1 MFPGTVTVCA
11 IVNEVNVSVTSA
23 KLEPSFNL
31 LGIFLNCLIPT
42 TENERPNVTKGLD
55 LDCDGETPGVAGV
68 GYTCNTALVRERDTE
83 ASLPCGPQTLPDSLT
98 PDRSQFAARQSG
110 GHLDE

>member
-31 LGIFLNCLIPT
+31 LGIFLNCFDSYHGRRE
-42 TENERPNVTKGLD
+42 TERYE
-55 LDCDGETPGVAGV
+55 GV
-68 GYTCNTALVRERDTE
+68 GSRLRWRNPGR
-83 ASLPCGPQTLPDSLT
+83 CGTLRHLSHVDRRRYPT
-98 PDRSQFAARQSG
+98 P
-110 GHLDE
+110 